1 MYKNKSIQTLGF
13 YYKARDTKDKVVI
26 LTKQLQ
32 YIKEYIVD
40 KKEAIQYNR
49 VIINYFLIRGDN
61 IANKRYLN

>member
-1 MYKNKSIQTLGF
+1 MYKYKSIRTLGF

-40 KKEAIQYNR
+40 KKEAISYNR